1 MEAPTM
7 TDEEED
13 LQLVA
18 DYRENGN
25 AAAIDRLVAKYGRT
39 LMSYLCAHVKS
50 RPDAEEIFQ
59 DAWMKVIKRIDAFKG
74 GSFKAWLTTIARNSL
89 IDGVRKKRPS
99 VSLNQEIG
107 EDLQMVDTIQD
118 DSARH
123 PASRMEGEEKRRR
136 IADAV
141 AALPEKQKEVFLLRT
156 EQELSFAEI
165 AEMLSI
171 PLNTALGRMHYAVTR
186 LRAELEDLL

>member
-1 MEAPTM
+1 M
-7 TDEEED
+7 TDDEED

-25 AAAIDRLVAKYGRT
+25 AAAIDRLVSKHGRS
-39 LMSYLCAHVKS
+39 LMAYLCAHVQN
-50 RPDAEEIFQ
+50 RADAEEIFQ
-59 DAWMKVIKRIDAFKG
+59 DAWLKVIKRIDAFKG
-74 GSFKAWLTTIARNSL
+74 GCFKAWLTTIARNSL
-89 IDGVRKKRPS
+89 IDGVRKKKPA
-99 VSLNQEIG
+99 VSLDQEVG
-107 EDLQMVDTIQD
+107 EGLQMVDTIQD
-118 DSARH
+118 GSAKH

-136 IADAV
+136 IAAAV

-156 EQELSFAEI
+156 EQELSFAQI